1 MPDTPDE
8 RAKVKA
14 GPLGGEPTTR
24 ALGDNQDPLPWG
36 PQQRIGVKPVLCTL
50 ASWWRPNPR
59 RGTTAP
65 ALCPWT
71 STPPHWSLR
80 PARNSQHPMPG

>member
-50 ASWWRPNPR
+50 VSW
-59 RGTTAP
+59 
-65 ALCPWT
+65 
-71 STPPHWSLR
+71 
-80 PARNSQHPMPG
+80 